1 MSMKVVKRDISLREL
16 IEFDKALSKKYI
28 TYGVHKD
35 KGVEMRG
42 KVNEAEIASFIEF
55 GTRLIPARPAIRTYL
70 VSPKKRRELLNKE
83 AEIMGYSIKR
93 KSAKLFWNNLAKF
106 VQKHIKGRIL
116 SGLKPSNAPSTIA
129 HKGFDLPWVDTG
141 KLVFEDMEARVN
153 EHK

>member
-1 MSMKVVKRDISLREL
+1 MKMKTVKRDISLREL
-16 IEFDKALSKKYI
+16 IEFNKALSKKYI

-35 KGVEMRG
+35 KGVEKRG
-42 KVNEAEIASFIEF
+42 KVNEATIASFIEF
-55 GTRLIPARPAIRTYL
+55 GTGLIPARPAIRTYL

-83 AEIMGYSIKR
+83 VYLMSSSIKR

-106 VQKHIKGRIL
+106 VQKHIKERIL

-129 HKGFDLPWVDTG
+129 KKGFDLPWVDTG
-141 KLVFEDMEARVN
+141 KLVFDDMEARVN

>member
-1 MSMKVVKRDISLREL
+1 MKMKTVKRDISLREL
-16 IEFDKALSKKYI
+16 IEFNKAVSNKYI

-35 KGVEMRG
+35 KGSQQRDN
-42 KVNEAEIASFIEF
+42 VNEAEIASFIEF

-70 VSPKKRRELLNKE
+70 VSPKKRKELLNKE

-93 KSAKLFWNNLAKF
+93 KSASLFWTNLAKF
-106 VQKHIKGRIL
+106 VKEHIKDRIL

-141 KLVFEDMEARVN
+141 KLVFDDLEARVN